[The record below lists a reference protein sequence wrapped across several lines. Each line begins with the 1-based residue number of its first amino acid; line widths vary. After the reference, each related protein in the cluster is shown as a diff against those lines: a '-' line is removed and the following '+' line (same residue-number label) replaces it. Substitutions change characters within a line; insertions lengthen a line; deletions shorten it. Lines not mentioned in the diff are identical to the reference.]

1 METTIESY
9 AEDIRSQVAER
20 LGAGY
25 EVEIRKVTKN
35 NGITLTG
42 LVVKKAGENLSPT
55 IYLDGFY
62 GDRRWDAADEIAEV
76 CVKSASFKG
85 GDITEK
91 VTDAAFARERLCYR
105 LVNGE
110 KNTELLERIPHRDFL
125 DLSIVYYLSVDAGNG
140 SHASILVDSRMARC
154 WGMSEPDLYRIA
166 RENTP
171 RLFPAETGG
180 LADVLRGALGVF
192 PLGDG
197 GPDLRIVTNKGKF
210 YGAAAILY
218 DGVLEAEAERAGG
231 DIYVLP
237 SSVHE
242 VLVLKKADGFGVEGM
257 AAMIR
262 EINESE
268 VSPEEV
274 LSDSLYCYSKERG
287 LWIAGEEEDE
297 G

>member
-1 METTIESY
+1 MEATIESY
-9 AEDIRSQVAER
+9 AEDIKSQVAER

-25 EVEIRKVTKN
+25 EVSIRKVTKN
-35 NGITLTG
+35 NGVTLTG
-42 LVVKKAGENLSPT
+42 LVARRDGENVSPT

-62 GDRRWDAADEIAEV
+62 EDRRWDAADEIADV
-76 CVKSASFKG
+76 CIRSASFKG

-105 LVNGE
+105 LVNME
-110 KNTELLERIPHRDFL
+110 KNAELLERVPHRDFL
-125 DLSIVYYLSVDAGNG
+125 DLGIVYYLSVDAGKG
-140 SHASILVDSRMARC
+140 SQASILVDSRMARG
-154 WGMSEPDLYRIA
+154 WGMDEAEMYKIA
-166 RENTP
+166 KENTP
-171 RLFPAETGG
+171 RLFPAESGG
-180 LADVLRGALGVF
+180 LADVLRGMLGGLF
-192 PLGDG
+192 TGDG

-210 YGAAAILY
+210 YGAAVILY

-231 DIYVLP
+231 DIFVLP

-242 VLVLKKADGFGVEGM
+242 VLVLKKEDGFGVEGM